1 MKNILSVLLASL
13 VLSSCSENKI
23 AEKQTTFCNPMN
35 LDYGWGCFQ
44 TKQKKARSAADPVVV
59 LFKGKYYLFTTMD
72 IGGYRVSDDL
82 ITWKNV
88 YFNSE
93 VHASALDL
101 DHYVAPAVAADA

>member
-59 LFKGKYYLFTTMD
+59 LFKGKLLGRMYISILKYMLLHWIWIIMW
-72 IGGYRVSDDL
+72 L
-82 ITWKNV
+82 
-88 YFNSE
+88 
-93 VHASALDL
+93 LL
-101 DHYVAPAVAADA
+101 